1 MSKRIQITEP
11 EERYQTDR
19 KAGLRVFLDQ
29 FSDKRHGLQH
39 PNCYLCS
46 EARGDRFIKTKTFEI
61 DFDPESNH
69 IIIKCS
75 CHGDTFE
82 MRQDL
87 QDLLFLNEIDT
98 RMIFKPD
105 QGIRVDGRILAIIP
119 RRHANDK
126 TYAY

>member
-1 MSKRIQITEP
+1 MSRRIKITEP

-19 KAGLRVFLDQ
+19 KHGLRVFLNQ
-29 FSDKRHGLQH
+29 FADKKKGLQH

-46 EARGDRFIKTKTFEI
+46 SAKSDKFIKVNSFEI
-61 DFDPESNH
+61 DHDPCSNH
-69 IIIKCS
+69 IIIKCK
-75 CHGDTFE
+75 CHGDQIE
-82 MRQDL
+82 LRQDL

-98 RMIFKPD
+98 RMVFKPN

-119 RRHANDK
+119 RRSAHDQ

>member
-29 FSDKRHGLQH
+29 FSDKRFGLQH
-39 PNCYLCS
+39 PNCHPCS
-46 EARGDRFIKTKTFEI
+46 EAKGDRFIKVNKFAV
-61 DFDPESNH
+61 DYDPNSNH
-69 IIIKCS
+69 IIINCE
-75 CHGDTFE
+75 CHGDKFE

-87 QDLLFLNEIDT
+87 QDLLFLNKIDT
-98 RMIFKPD
+98 RMVFKLN
-105 QGIRVDGRILAIIP
+105 QGVRVDGRLLAIIP
-119 RRHANDK
+119 RRHADDK